1 MMTELSLLGKLTL
14 KGYVIPSSVK
24 PTAP

>member
-1 MMTELSLLGKLTL
+1 MTELSLLGKLTL

-24 PTAP
+24 LTAP